1 IVLLFLAVLRVV
13 QDYLIYPRLIGHGIH
28 LHPLAIIIAILCGAE
43 LAGVP
48 WVFLAIPVVAIVTVS
63 YRHWLEHRGSEGLAD
78 LLEDDLNAV
87 VAEIAGVTPPT
98 SNEPVVE
105 AVPDS
110 SLEHPTYD
118 TTPDEMARARPD
130 LTTGELK

>member
-48 WVFLAIPVVAIVTVS
+48 GVFLAIPVVAIVTVS
-63 YRHWLEHRGSEGLAD
+63 YRHWLEHRGREGLAD
-78 LLEDDLNAV
+78 LLRDDLNAV
-87 VAEIAGVTPPT
+87 VEELAGVVPHAAHPPPVMEAPRD
-98 SNEPVVE
+98 EPSKE
-105 AVPDS
+105 KLFTDP
-110 SLEHPTYD
+110 
-118 TTPDEMARARPD
+118 PDEFPTA
-130 LTTGELK
+130 